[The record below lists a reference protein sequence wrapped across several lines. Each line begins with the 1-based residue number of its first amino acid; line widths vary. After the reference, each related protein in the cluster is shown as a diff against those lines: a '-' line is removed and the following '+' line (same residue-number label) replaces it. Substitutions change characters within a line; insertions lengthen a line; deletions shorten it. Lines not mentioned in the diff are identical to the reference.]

1 MTGSSWEIQ
10 YGDGSGA
17 SGVVYTDNVEVGG
30 ITVKGQ
36 AVEVASKISAQF
48 LQDTSNDGLF
58 GLGFSSINTV
68 SPSPQTTW
76 FDSAISQ
83 GLFEQNLFTV
93 DLKHG
98 QPGTYDFGYIDDSKY
113 TGGIIYTNINSAQ
126 GFWEFT
132 GTGYGIGDGYFQ
144 EQAIDAIA
152 DTGTTLL
159 LMDDSIVEDYYSQVT
174 GAGMDATQGGYVFPC
189 SAELPD
195 FVLGIG
201 SGQATIPSSLIT
213 LGSIG
218 GSQCFGGLQSNQG
231 IGLSIYGDVFLKAV
245 LAVFDADNERFGFA
259 TKDL

>member
-1 MTGSSWEIQ
+1 MTGSSWRIQ

-30 ITVKGQ
+30 ITVEGQ
-36 AVEVASKISAQF
+36 AVEVATKISAQF

-98 QPGTYDFGYIDDSKY
+98 QPGTYDFGYIDDNKY
-113 TGGIIYTNINSAQ
+113 TGEIIYTNINSAQ

-144 EQAIDAIA
+144 EQAIDAIV

-159 LMDDSIVEDYYSQVT
+159 LMDDSIVEGYYSQVT
-174 GAGMDATQGGYVFPC
+174 GAKMDVTQGGYVFPC

-201 SGQATIPSSLIT
+201 SGQATIPSSLMT
-213 LGSIG
+213 LGNIG